1 METPARMGR
10 TVMAKNRLES
20 ILLLPLT
27 RYDAAGIY
35 GHLPVFRPE

>member
-20 ILLLPLT
+20 ILFLLLT
-27 RYDAAGIY
+27 RYDAVSIY
-35 GHLPVFRPE
+35 AHLPVFRPE